1 MCHFVM
7 VHGSGYGAWCWYKVA
22 DLLLKAGHNVSSL
35 DMAGG
40 GIDPRDADTIS
51 SLQEY
56 NQPLTDFFTALPSD
70 EKVVLVGH
78 SAGGFNLSFTM
89 ERFPDRIA
97 AAVFVTAFMPL
108 SGTTF
113 SDVITEVASI
123 VGDFGDS
130 TYYYGNGKENPAT
143 SFRFGTQFTRHFL
156 SQNSPSWD
164 LMLWDSLERKFPL
177 WQEPLLYTVKNYGSV
192 KRIYVVAKED
202 KLLVEAYQRKM
213 IAENPPQMVYEIEG
227 SDHTIV
233 FSKPLHLAEV
243 LIQIAKICV

>member
-22 DLLLKAGHNVSSL
+22 DLLLKAGHTVSSL

-113 SDVITEVASI
+113 SDVITELETSETPHI
-123 VGDFGDS
+123 
-130 TYYYGNGKENPAT
+130 TTEMGKKIRPHI
-143 SFRFGTQFTRHFL
+143 TRHFL

>member
-1 MCHFVM
+1 MQEN
-7 VHGSGYGAWCWYKVA
+7 S
-22 DLLLKAGHNVSSL
+22 LLQTPLL
-35 DMAGG
+35 
-40 GIDPRDADTIS
+40 RDRALI
-51 SLQEY
+51 
-56 NQPLTDFFTALPSD
+56 ALPSD

-164 LMLWDSLERKFPL
+164 LTLWESLEKKSPI
-177 WQEPLLYTVKNYGSV
+177 WQEPLLYTAKNYGSV
-192 KRIYVVAKED
+192 RRIFVVSKED
-202 KLLVEAYQRKM
+202 KVIVEAFQRKM
-213 IAENPPQMVYEIEG
+213 IAGNPPQMVYEIEG
-227 SDHTIV
+227 SDHTV
-233 FSKPLHLAEV
+233 FFSKPLQLAEV
-243 LIQIAKICV
+243 LMKIANTSVSK